1 MNKKFYIVCQTSAII
16 GFLLCLISLYM
27 RDFKAGWFN
36 YVLYFCIL
44 LNTFTVVNNY
54 KRYKELLLSNNK
66 ESNNLNN

>member
-1 MNKKFYIVCQTSAII
+1 MNKKFYIVCQTGAII

-54 KRYKELLLSNNK
+54 KRYKELLLSDNK